1 MCKNGSNKIEEAKL
15 EKLRLEEL
23 AKVEAKKKELML
35 EIQNDEWNEVD
46 KETASEKK
54 YKPVENAGGR

>member
-1 MCKNGSNKIEEAKL
+1 
-15 EKLRLEEL
+15 
-23 AKVEAKKKELML
+23 ML